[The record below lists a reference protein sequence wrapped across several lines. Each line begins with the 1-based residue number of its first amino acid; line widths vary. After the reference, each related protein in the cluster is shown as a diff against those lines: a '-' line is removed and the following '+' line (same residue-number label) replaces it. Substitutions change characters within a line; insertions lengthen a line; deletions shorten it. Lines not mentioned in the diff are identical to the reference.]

1 MSDVNTNYQLDYF
14 LSGTSYAISAGAGGF
29 AGISNFFN
37 DNSTISMEIEIASWI
52 SLSFSEY
59 EYEYEYEYVMTVDED
74 GKKV

>member
-29 AGISNFFN
+29 TGISNFFN
-37 DNSTISMEIEIASWI
+37 DNSTISMEIEVAAGI

-59 EYEYEYEYVMTVDED
+59 EYLMTVDED